1 MHHVFREGVMS
12 NEEIV
17 VLRQQLGEA
26 LEAGDDP
33 VELSSLAGMLVR
45 LGDGDTILKRAES
58 WRDASLDIVDV
69 AFDAV
74 DFDELVEDISEAVG
88 RNAADDEVEEA
99 LFDFDEM
106 AIAAW
111 WVGQADRFEAAG
123 QKLVETVRGA
133 PDNFKPLAKYA
144 LYMSD
149 KSKGMGGSDHFSY
162 WSTIAKTG

>member
-1 MHHVFREGVMS
+1 MAS
-12 NEEIV
+12 EEIL

-33 VELSSLAGMLVR
+33 VELSSLVGMLVR
-45 LGDGDTILKRAES
+45 LGDDDATIKRAVKWKEV
-58 WRDASLDIVDV
+58 SLDAVDV
-69 AFDAV
+69 AFDGV
-74 DFDELVEDISEAVG
+74 DFDEFVEDIAEAVG

-123 QKLVETVRGA
+123 QKLVETVQGA
-133 PDNFKPLAKYA
+133 PSNFKSLARYA
-144 LYMSD
+144 IYMSD
-149 KSKGMGGSDHFSY
+149 KSNDMGGMDHFAY
-162 WSTIAKTG
+162 WRAIAETG

>member
-1 MHHVFREGVMS
+1 MAS
-12 NEEIV
+12 EEIL

-45 LGDGDTILKRAES
+45 LGDDDATVKRAIN
-58 WRDASLDIVDV
+58 WRDASLDTVDV
-69 AFDAV
+69 AFDGV
-74 DFDELVEDISEAVG
+74 DFDELVEDIAEAVG
-88 RNAADDEVEEA
+88 RNAAEDEVEEA

-123 QKLVETVRGA
+123 QKLVETIQGA
-133 PDNFKPLAKYA
+133 SDNFKPLAKYA

-149 KSKGMGGSDHFSY
+149 KSNDMGGSDHFSY
-162 WSTIAKTG
+162 WSMIAKTA